1 MKMLNAMLAFGLV
14 VTLAGCATSSQV
26 QEMIDAS
33 QHDFLQKSSE
43 NAGSIVVLKQTA
55 KASLEKDSEHAA
67 IMQELKKQLTET
79 TARLES
85 LQSTANAVKVM
96 SANSVVE
103 MSELK
108 ETVGGNKASMESYIE
123 KMRAIDDLYEQVMVS
138 HFQMIADSAS
148 AAVASLQADYKPDEI
163 DPVIQ
168 KAITPLAA
176 PIEIVAPDT
185 SVSTNTSAAE

>member
-1 MKMLNAMLAFGLV
+1 MKILNAMLALGLV
-14 VTLAGCATSSQV
+14 VTFSGCATSSQV

-33 QHDFLQKSSE
+33 QRDFLKKSAE
-43 NAGSIVVLKQTA
+43 NAGSIDVLKQTA

-67 IMQELKKQLTET
+67 IMKELKEELAET
-79 TARLES
+79 TATLEA
-85 LQSTANAVKVM
+85 LQSTAEAVKVL
-96 SANSVVE
+96 SANSVVQ

-108 ETVGGNKASMESYIE
+108 ETVGGNKASMESYFE
-123 KMRAIDDLYEQVMVS
+123 KMSAIDDLYEQVMIS

-168 KAITPLAA
+168 KAITPLAE

-185 SVSTNTSAAE
+185 SASTNTAIAE

>member
-33 QHDFLQKSSE
+33 QRDFLQKSSE
-43 NAGSIVVLKQTA
+43 NAGSIDVLKQTA

-67 IMQELKKQLTET
+67 IMKELKEQLAET
-79 TARLES
+79 TATLDA
-85 LQSTANAVKVM
+85 LQSTAEAVKVL
-96 SANSVVE
+96 SANSVVQ
-103 MSELK
+103 MAELK
-108 ETVGGNKASMESYIE
+108 ETVGGNKASMESYVE
-123 KMRAIDDLYEQVMVS
+123 KMRAIDDLYEQVMIS

-168 KAITPLAA
+168 KVITPLAD

-185 SVSTNTSAAE
+185 SVSTNTETAE